1 MQSTL
6 LLLSVALGVAILGFS
21 PTVSF
26 PDEQA
31 STAKEG
37 QPKVI
42 LEKVDGPVRFGGRIT
57 KLTGKAKALD
67 AHTLQFED
75 GQIAELNGGMDAPE
89 LEQKGLIG
97 DTLYPCGKEARDF
110 LQKLI
115 DGRDVVGYD
124 VEVNKKDGKLRGTF
138 FVDEKSIESEMVRN
152 GWAISH
158 HSGTEGW
165 EAIARENKRGLFR
178 GKFIAPEK
186 WRKGER
192 LKGE

>member
-1 MQSTL
+1 MHPKL
-6 LLLSVALGVAILGFS
+6 LAFVLPLAALGFS
-21 PTVSF
+21 PTVSLS
-26 PDEQA
+26 DEKA
-31 STAKEG
+31 APAKEG

-42 LEKVDGPVRFGGRIT
+42 LEKMDGPVRFGRRIT

-67 AHTLQFED
+67 AHTLQFEN
-75 GQIAELNGGMDAPE
+75 GQKAELNGGMDAPE
-89 LEQKGLIG
+89 LEQKGLVG
-97 DTLYPCGKEARDF
+97 DSLYPCGKEARDF

-138 FVDEKSIESEMVRN
+138 FVEEKSIESEMVRN

-158 HSGTEGW
+158 HSGVEGW

-192 LKGE
+192 LKVE